1 MNALKHSFHS
11 SSGIHSKE
19 ALFEHRGDK
28 EDSVSIPQAEFIRRK
43 AGKIR
48 CLQGVRCKGCSAAA
62 VKPRIWQ
69 DNHSVAQNLEN
80 ASLRPSKMCRKLGE
94 GRA

>member
-48 CLQGVRCKGCSAAA
+48 CLQGVRCKGCGPPKCAGNWGR
-62 VKPRIWQ
+62 VGHK
-69 DNHSVAQNLEN
+69 
-80 ASLRPSKMCRKLGE
+80 SLRY
-94 GRA
+94 RAI